1 MEQLLWLLYDVVDV
15 DWLLMTR
22 NIVDATCS
30 PPSVGQTS
38 EHLRGKVRRD
48 QQTDLP
54 SDTIMISIGTDSSTN
69 LILREERCVVEMQN
83 IGGRHYTVL
92 GGALWSVKPGLLMLS
107 AHWKESPPVVSV
119 PEERLK

>member
-54 SDTIMISIGTDSSTN
+54 SETIMINIGLTSKAGKLISSTN
-69 LILREERCVVEMQN
+69 LIL
-83 IGGRHYTVL
+83 
-92 GGALWSVKPGLLMLS
+92 
-107 AHWKESPPVVSV
+107 
-119 PEERLK
+119 